1 MSGERTW
8 SDYYAANADREPRE
22 MLFETLDSFREP
34 GEAVDLGCGAGID
47 TVAMLECGWRV
58 LATDAEEEAIA
69 LLRQRVPPALAPRLR
84 TRVAR
89 MEALELPR
97 VDLVWAG
104 FSLFFCPPER
114 FQDVWTKIRRA
125 IVPGGRFAGQI
136 LGDRDTWASDEDITS
151 FRRAEAKSLLDG
163 WVVERFD
170 EEENDGE
177 ACSGPKHWHVFHVV
191 AHASADSAVAD
202 AFPAA

>member
-1 MSGERTW
+1 MSGEPTW

-22 MLFETLDSFREP
+22 MLLETLDSFRAP

-47 TVAMLECGWRV
+47 TVAMLERGWRV

-69 LLRQRVPPALAPRLR
+69 LLRQRVPSALVPRLR
-84 TRVAR
+84 AGVAR
-89 MEALELPR
+89 MESLELPR
-97 VDLVWAG
+97 VDLVWAA
-104 FSLFFCPPER
+104 FSLFFCRPER
-114 FQDVWTKIRRA
+114 FEDVWTKIRRA

-136 LGDRDTWASDEDITS
+136 LGDRDTWASQEDITS
-151 FRRAEAKSLLDG
+151 FRRAEAESLLDG
-163 WVVERFD
+163 WLVERFD

-191 AHASADSAVAD
+191 AQASAHSGVATAV
-202 AFPAA
+202 PAE

>member
-1 MSGERTW
+1 MSEERAW

-22 MLFETLDSFREP
+22 MLLETLESFATP

-47 TVAMLECGWRV
+47 TVAMLARGWRV
-58 LATDAEEEAIA
+58 LATDAEEEAIT
-69 LLRQRVPPALAPRLR
+69 LLRQRVPASLVPRLS

-89 MEALELPR
+89 MEDLELPE

-104 FSLFFCPPER
+104 FSLFFCRSDR
-114 FQDVWTKIRRA
+114 FHDVWTKIRRA
-125 IVPGGRFAGQI
+125 IVPGGRLAGQI
-136 LGDRDTWASDEDITS
+136 LGDRDSWASDENVTS
-151 FRRAEAKSLLDG
+151 FRRAQAESLLDG
-163 WVVERFD
+163 WVVERFE

-191 AHASADSAVAD
+191 ARSANQTM
-202 AFPAA
+202 